1 MRRSRSASA
10 KAKET
15 PIIPSK
21 ENLRLRVQLIAKFDR
36 LAAQLAD
43 GDTTAIEEAHSH
55 IAGLM
60 VCQDCGTLSLAMK
73 ALAGMLTGMQEEL
86 DSEKYRW

>member
-1 MRRSRSASA
+1 M
-10 KAKET
+10 
-15 PIIPSK
+15 
-21 ENLRLRVQLIAKFDR
+21 
-36 LAAQLAD
+36 AD